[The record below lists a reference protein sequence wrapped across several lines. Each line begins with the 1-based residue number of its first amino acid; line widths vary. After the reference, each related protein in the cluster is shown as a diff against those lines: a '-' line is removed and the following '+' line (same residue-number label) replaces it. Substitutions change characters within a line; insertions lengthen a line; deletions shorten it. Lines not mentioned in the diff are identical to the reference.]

1 MKRLFLL
8 DAYALIY
15 RAYYAFMRMPRI
27 NSKGLNTSAIFGFVN
42 TLEDVLNREKPT
54 HLAVVFDP
62 SGPTFRHEAYEQYKA
77 NREAT
82 PEDIRVAVPIIKQIV
97 EAYRIP
103 VIEVPGYEADDV
115 IGTLAGMAAQ
125 RDFEVLMMTPD
136 KDYGQLV
143 TDKIKIYK
151 PRFGSSGFDTLGV
164 AEVLEKW
171 GLETTAQVIDLLAL
185 MGDASDNIPGCP
197 GVGEKTAVKLLQ
209 QFGSVENMLEHT
221 DEIKGALRVKVEGNI
236 DQIRFSKFLATIKT
250 DVPVEFEE
258 ERLVIEEPDVKALL
272 DIYTEL
278 EFRSH
283 IKKLNSQF
291 TIHNSQLSAQLD
303 NLGMGSLFD
312 NAQFTMYNSQ
322 LNIPISPM
330 DSAPNLGEQLNVPSN
345 TQLLTFNSQLVNYV
359 CVDSIEAQ
367 MELVEKLKQVKMF
380 AFDTETTSL
389 EVLDA
394 ELVGFSFA
402 IKSTVNSQQST
413 VDSQLPTAYYVP
425 VSADRVEAQKTVD
438 LFRPV
443 FEDEA
448 IEKTGHNIKYDIM
461 VLANY
466 GIDVKGR
473 LFDTMIAHYLLQPEL
488 RHGMDYLAEIL
499 LCYKTIPI
507 DELIGAKG
515 KGQKSMR
522 DVPLDK
528 ITIYAAEDADITL
541 RLRDVLEP
549 QLSLTSM
556 GVTPSAALVP
566 LRQGDNSGAS
576 EVLCKD
582 QWDNSGVSEVERVGD
597 GSLAR
602 LFYDIE
608 MPLVRVLAD
617 MERKGVLIDDFALA
631 QSSQIM
637 TAEMQCIE
645 RHIREIS
652 GANINISSPKQVGEL
667 LFETLKITEKA
678 KKTKSGQY
686 VTDEETLEGL
696 RSKHPVVGEI
706 LEYRGVKK
714 LLSTYI
720 DALPKLING
729 KTGRVHTSF
738 NQTVTATGRL
748 SSSNPNLQNIPIRD
762 EQGKE
767 IRKAFIASE
776 GRVFMSAD
784 YSQVELRLMA
794 HLSQDE
800 NMMAAFNADQDI
812 HAATAANIYKVPIE
826 EVTSDMRRKAKTAN
840 FGIIYGISAFGL
852 SERLGISRTEAKELI
867 DGYFVSF
874 PGVKDYIDTTIENAR
889 RDGYVETLLHRR
901 RYLADIN
908 SRNAN
913 VRGYAERNAVNAPI
927 QGTAADV
934 IKIAMVRIADRL
946 KREGLKTEMILQVHD
961 ELNFNVPLGE
971 VEQVRQLV
979 REEMEG
985 ALELSVPLRVD
996 IGVGQNW
1003 LEAH

>member
-15 RAYYAFMRMPRI
+15 RAYYAFLRMPRI
-27 NSKGLNTSAIFGFVN
+27 NSKGMNTSAIFGFVN
-42 TLEDVLNREKPT
+42 TLEDVLTREKPS

-62 SGPTFRHEAYEQYKA
+62 SGPTFRHEAYEEYKA

-82 PEDIRVAVPIIKQIV
+82 PEDIRMAVPIIKQIV

-115 IGTLAGMAAQ
+115 IGTLAGLAEKEG
-125 RDFEVLMMTPD
+125 FEVLMMTPD

-143 TDKIKIYK
+143 TEHIKIYK
-151 PRFGSSGFDTLGV
+151 PRFGGSGFDTLGV

-171 GLETTAQVIDLLAL
+171 GLESTAQVIDLLGL

-209 QFGSVENMLEHT
+209 QFGGIDNMLEHT
-221 DEIKGALRVKVEGNI
+221 DEIKGALRAKVEANVE
-236 DQIRFSKFLATIKT
+236 QIRFSKFLATIKT

-258 ERLVIEEPDVKALL
+258 ERFVIEEPDVKALL
-272 DIYTEL
+272 GIYEEL

-283 IKKLNSQF
+283 IKKLDTRHETRDTRDKS
-291 TIHNSQLSAQLD
+291 
-303 NLGMGSLFD
+303 GMGSLFG
-312 NAQFTMYNSQ
+312 NEE
-322 LNIPISPM
+322 
-330 DSAPNLGEQLNVPSN
+330 LGIRNEELRIENGELRIENEEVKFAS
-345 TQLLTFNSQLVNYV
+345 FDVEKVNYV
-359 CVDSIEAQ
+359 CVDTEEKQ
-367 MELVEKLKQVKMF
+367 RELVEMLKGVKMF

-389 EVLDA
+389 DVLDA

-402 IKSTVNSQQST
+402 IERHETRDTRHEMSDLSDNSQLS
-413 VDSQLPTAYYVP
+413 TAYYVP
-425 VSADRVEAQKTVD
+425 VSADRAEAQRTVD

-443 FEDEA
+443 FENEE
-448 IEKTGHNIKYDIM
+448 IEKTGHNIKYDMM

-466 GIDVKGR
+466 GVELKGR

-488 RHGMDYLAEIL
+488 RHNMDYLAEIL
-499 LCYKTIPI
+499 LKYKTIHI

-515 KGQKSMR
+515 KNQGSMR
-522 DVPLDK
+522 DVALDK
-528 ITIYAAEDADITL
+528 ITNYAAEDADITL
-541 RLRDVLEP
+541 RLRGVLEP
-549 QLSLTSM
+549 QIDEM
-556 GVTPSAALVP
+556 G
-566 LRQGDNSGAS
+566 LR
-576 EVLCKD
+576 E
-582 QWDNSGVSEVERVGD
+582 
-597 GSLAR
+597 
-602 LFYDIE
+602 LFYEVE
-608 MPLVRVLAD
+608 MPLVRVLAV
-617 MERKGVLIDDFALA
+617 MERTGVIIDDFALA
-631 QSSQIM
+631 QSSGVM
-637 TAEMQCIE
+637 TAEMQRIE

-652 GANINISSPKQVGEL
+652 GSNLNISSPKQVGEL
-667 LFETLKITEKA
+667 LFDVLKISDKPR
-678 KKTKSGQY
+678 KTKSGQY

-696 RSKHPVVGEI
+696 RSKHAVVGEI

-720 DALPKLING
+720 DALPKLINA

-776 GRVFMSAD
+776 GHVFMSAD

-800 NMMAAFNADQDI
+800 NMLAAFNADHDI

-840 FGIIYGISAFGL
+840 FGIIYGISTFGL
-852 SERLGISRTEAKELI
+852 SERLGVSRAEAKELI
-867 DGYFVSF
+867 DGYFMSF

-901 RYLADIN
+901 RYLPDIN

-927 QGTAADV
+927 QGTAADI
-934 IKIAMVRIADRL
+934 IKIAMVKIADRL
-946 KREGLKTEMILQVHD
+946 KREGLKAEMLLQVHD
-961 ELNFNVPLGE
+961 ELNFNVPLDE
-971 VEQVRQLV
+971 VERVKILV
-979 REEMEG
+979 KEEMEG
-985 ALELSVPLRVD
+985 AFSLSVPLRVD